1 MLTFVKTDI
10 MSKKTSK
17 VDNRVPKFIVFIGR
31 LLYRISPILA
41 EKFARKLFITPI
53 KHKIPKREFH
63 MESESVQTKL
73 FVPSINKEIV
83 VYSYGNSNKKVL
95 LVHGWSGRGTQLVK
109 IADAFLENGY
119 STISF
124 DAPAHGKSGTKTTLM
139 LEFIESILEIEKQ
152 YGPFE
157 FAVGHSL
164 GGMSILNAVKR
175 GLEVKKAVVIG
186 SGNSVINI
194 VNTFVQKIGLPNK
207 VAVIMKNNFEKKY
220 QFEMESF
227 SAYVAAKNVSIPV
240 LVIHDNDDDDIPVSE
255 AHHIAENL
263 SNKEIFI
270 TNKLG
275 HRKILGDSVVINKI
289 VEFLMIKK

>member
-1 MLTFVKTDI
+1 MPN
-10 MSKKTSK
+10 KKSPTETQ
-17 VDNRVPKFIVFIGR
+17 VPKIIILIGR
-31 LLYRISPILA
+31 FLYRISPVLA

-63 MESESVQTKL
+63 MEAASQQSKL

-83 VYSYGNSNKKVL
+83 VYTYGNSNKKIL

-119 STISF
+119 ATISF

-139 LEFIESILEIEKQ
+139 LEFIESILEVEKQ

-164 GGMSILNAVKR
+164 GGMSILNAVKK
-175 GLEVKKAVVIG
+175 GLQIKKAVVIA

-194 VNTFVQKIGLPNK
+194 VNTFTEKIGLPNK
-207 VAVIMKNNFEKKY
+207 VAVLMKSNFEKKY
-220 QFEMESF
+220 HLEMESF
-227 SAYVAAKNVSIPV
+227 SAYVVAKEVKIPV
-240 LVIHDNDDDDIPVSE
+240 LVIHDNDDEDISVSE
-255 AHHIAENL
+255 AYHLAENL
-263 SNKEIFI
+263 SNKEILI
-270 TNKLG
+270 TNNLG
-275 HRKILGDSVVINKI
+275 HRKILGDSKVIEKI
-289 VEFLMIKK
+289 VEFFLIKK

>member
-1 MLTFVKTDI
+1 MP
-10 MSKKTSK
+10 KKASK
-17 VDNRVPKFIVFIGR
+17 VDDRVPKLVILIGQF
-31 LLYRISPILA
+31 LYKISPVLA
-41 EKFARKLFITPI
+41 EKYARKLFITPI

-63 MESESVQTKL
+63 MEAEAVQTKL
-73 FVPSINKEIV
+73 FVPAINKEIV
-83 VYSYGNSNKKVL
+83 VYSYGNSNKKIL

-109 IADAFLENGY
+109 IADVFLENGY

-139 LEFIESILEIEKQ
+139 LEFIESILEVEKS

-164 GGMSILNAVKR
+164 GGMSILNAIKK
-175 GLEVKKAVVIG
+175 GLQVKKAVVIG

-194 VNTFVQKIGLPNK
+194 VNTFVEKIGLPNK
-207 VAVIMKNNFEKKY
+207 VAILMRESFEKKY

-227 SAYVAAKNVSIPV
+227 SAYVAAKEVEIPV

-255 AHHIAENL
+255 AYHLAENL
-263 SNKEIFI
+263 SNKEILI
-270 TNKLG
+270 TNNLG
-275 HRKILGDSVVINKI
+275 HRKILGDTTVISKI
-289 VEFLMIKK
+289 VEFLLIKK

>member
-1 MLTFVKTDI
+1 MT
-10 MSKKTSK
+10 KKNK
-17 VDNRVPKFIVFIGR
+17 QIENKVPKSI
-31 LLYRISPILA
+31 LYFAKFLDFFSSNLA

-63 MESESVQTKL
+63 MEEKSVQTNL
-73 FVPSINKEIV
+73 FIPAINKKIV
-83 VYSYGNSNKKVL
+83 VYSYGNSNKKIL

-139 LEFIESILEIEKQ
+139 LEFIESVLEIEKF

-164 GGMSILNAVKR
+164 GGMSILNAIKQ
-175 GLEVKKAVVIG
+175 GLQVKKAVVIG

-194 VNTFVQKIGLPNK
+194 VNTFVEKIGLPNK
-207 VAVIMKNNFEKKY
+207 VALIMKNNFEKKY
-220 QFEMESF
+220 HFEMESF
-227 SAYVAAKNVSIPV
+227 SAYEAAKEVHIPV
-240 LVIHDNDDDDIPVSE
+240 LVIHDNDDEDIPVSE
-255 AHHIAENL
+255 AYHLAENL
-263 SNKEIFI
+263 TDKEILI
-270 TNKLG
+270 TNNLG
-275 HRKILGDSVVINKI
+275 HRKILGDVTVLHKI

>member
-1 MLTFVKTDI
+1 MPN
-10 MSKKTSK
+10 KKSPTETQ
-17 VDNRVPKFIVFIGR
+17 VPKIIILIGR
-31 LLYRISPILA
+31 FLYRISPVLA

-63 MESESVQTKL
+63 MEAASQQSKL

-83 VYSYGNSNKKVL
+83 VYTYGNSNKKIL

-119 STISF
+119 ATISF

-139 LEFIESILEIEKQ
+139 LEFIESILEVEKQ

-164 GGMSILNAVKR
+164 GGMSILNAVKK
-175 GLEVKKAVVIG
+175 GLQIKKAVVIA

-194 VNTFVQKIGLPNK
+194 VNTFTEKIGLPNK
-207 VAVIMKNNFEKKY
+207 VAVLMKSNFEKKY
-220 QFEMESF
+220 HLEMESF
-227 SAYVAAKNVSIPV
+227 SAYVVAKEVKIPV
-240 LVIHDNDDDDIPVSE
+240 LVIHDNDDEDISVSE
-255 AHHIAENL
+255 AYHLAENL
-263 SNKEIFI
+263 SNKEILI
-270 TNKLG
+270 TNNLG
-275 HRKILGDSVVINKI
+275 HRKILGDLKVIEKI
-289 VEFLMIKK
+289 VEFFLIKK

>member
-1 MLTFVKTDI
+1 MT
-10 MSKKTSK
+10 KKSSNI
-17 VDNRVPKFIVFIGR
+17 DARVPKSVVFIGR
-31 LLYRISPILA
+31 LLYRISPFLA

-63 MESESVQTKL
+63 MEEKSIQNKL
-73 FVPSINKEIV
+73 FIPAINKKIV
-83 VYSYGNSNKKVL
+83 VYSYGNSNKKIL

-124 DAPAHGKSGTKTTLM
+124 DAPAHGKSETKTTLM
-139 LEFIESILEIEKQ
+139 LEFIESVLEIEKK

-164 GGMSILNAVKR
+164 GGMSILNAIKQ
-175 GLEVKKAVVIG
+175 GLKVKKAVVIG

-194 VNTFVQKIGLPNK
+194 VNTFVEKIGLPNK
-207 VAVIMKNNFEKKY
+207 VAVIMRNNFEKKY
-220 QFEMESF
+220 HFEMESF
-227 SAYVAAKNVSIPV
+227 SAYEAAKEVHVPV
-240 LVIHDNDDDDIPVSE
+240 LVIHDADDEDIPVAE
-255 AHHIAENL
+255 AYHLAENL
-263 SNKEIFI
+263 INKEILI
-270 TNKLG
+270 TNNLG
-275 HRKILGDSVVINKI
+275 HRKILGDAAVLHKI

>member
-1 MLTFVKTDI
+1 MPN
-10 MSKKTSK
+10 KKSPTETQ
-17 VDNRVPKFIVFIGR
+17 VPKIIILIGR
-31 LLYRISPILA
+31 FLYRISPVLA

-63 MESESVQTKL
+63 MEAASQQSKF

-83 VYSYGNSNKKVL
+83 VYTYGNSNKKIL

-119 STISF
+119 ATISF

-139 LEFIESILEIEKQ
+139 LEFIESILEVEKQ

-164 GGMSILNAVKR
+164 GGMSILNAVKK
-175 GLEVKKAVVIG
+175 GLQIKKAVVIA

-194 VNTFVQKIGLPNK
+194 VNTFTEKIGLPNK
-207 VAVIMKNNFEKKY
+207 VAVLMKNNFEKKY
-220 QFEMESF
+220 HLEMESF
-227 SAYVAAKNVSIPV
+227 SAYVVAKEVKIPV
-240 LVIHDNDDDDIPVSE
+240 LVIHDNDDEDISVSE
-255 AHHIAENL
+255 AYHLAENL
-263 SNKEIFI
+263 SNKEILI
-270 TNKLG
+270 TNNLG
-275 HRKILGDSVVINKI
+275 HRKILGDLKVIEKI
-289 VEFLMIKK
+289 VEFFLIKK

>member
-1 MLTFVKTDI
+1 MT
-10 MSKKTSK
+10 KKSSNI
-17 VDNRVPKFIVFIGR
+17 DARVPKSVVFIGR
-31 LLYRISPILA
+31 LLYRISPFLA

-63 MESESVQTKL
+63 MEENSIQNKL
-73 FVPSINKEIV
+73 FIPAINKKIV
-83 VYSYGNSNKKVL
+83 VYSYGNSNKKIL

-124 DAPAHGKSGTKTTLM
+124 DAPAHGKSETKTTLM
-139 LEFIESILEIEKQ
+139 LEFIESVLEIEKK

-164 GGMSILNAVKR
+164 GGMSILNAIKQ
-175 GLEVKKAVVIG
+175 GLKVKKAVVIG

-194 VNTFVQKIGLPNK
+194 VNTFVEKIGLPNK
-207 VAVIMKNNFEKKY
+207 VAVIMRNNFEKKY
-220 QFEMESF
+220 HFEMESF
-227 SAYVAAKNVSIPV
+227 SAYEAAKEVHIPV
-240 LVIHDNDDDDIPVSE
+240 LVIHDADDEDIPVAE
-255 AHHIAENL
+255 AYHLAENL
-263 SNKEIFI
+263 INKEILI
-270 TNKLG
+270 TNNLG
-275 HRKILGDSVVINKI
+275 HRKILGDAAVLHKI